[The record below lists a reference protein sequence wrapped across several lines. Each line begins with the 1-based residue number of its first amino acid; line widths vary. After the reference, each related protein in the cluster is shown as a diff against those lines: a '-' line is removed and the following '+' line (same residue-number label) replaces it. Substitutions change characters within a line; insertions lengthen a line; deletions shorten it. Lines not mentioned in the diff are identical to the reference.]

1 MAVFALEELSKLISC
16 YIWVDSVN
24 SRNISSS
31 FAICHGNS
39 GAAAVVTMSENKNK
53 RRFAARFTVYHE
65 IDQIGYIVQKWPN
78 FLPQYG
84 QRWSNRSL

>member
-1 MAVFALEELSKLISC
+1 M
-16 YIWVDSVN
+16 
-24 SRNISSS
+24 SRT
-31 FAICHGNS
+31 HGNS

-84 QRWSNRSL
+84 QR